1 MFQLGYSLKPVC
13 KALKPVCKALTCH
26 VLCPVLLL
34 LLLQIQISESLQ
46 LELESLAL
54 GTAVDKRDINAIVND
69 LLASDED
76 LEEAELPLFAR
87 RNPVVA
93 AAAVSGAH

>member
-1 MFQLGYSLKPVC
+1 MGFNTPLSK
-13 KALKPVCKALTCH
+13 KLTCKKLTCSLLCS
-26 VLCPVLLL
+26 VLSCPHLS

-54 GTAVDKRDINAIVND
+54 GTTADKHDIDAIVND
-69 LLASDED
+69 LLASDDD
-76 LEEAELPLFAR
+76 LEEAELPLLAR